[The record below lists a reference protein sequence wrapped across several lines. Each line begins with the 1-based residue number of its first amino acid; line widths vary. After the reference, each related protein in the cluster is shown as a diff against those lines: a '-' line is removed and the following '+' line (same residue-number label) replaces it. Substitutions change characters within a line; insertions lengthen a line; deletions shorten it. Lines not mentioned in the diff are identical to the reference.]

1 MNTWQSPSWFC
12 NIDPPGQQQ
21 PIRQQQDQQQ
31 QTKYQVQ
38 RNLQTQQHQQFRQQN
53 FVQFQ
58 SMPQQNFVP
67 TPMTTS
73 PMTHV
78 HTYSSSKPAMIR
90 SPENSSRKRQYK
102 KPVAVTENRK
112 DLKRLRSS
120 DPACDTTTSDQ
131 VTTPQHDSSSCV
143 DSVIDLP
150 LGVSAAVAATN
161 AMAMQAMQQRLEKR
175 KQVSREKQAA
185 LNAFVDKKDV
195 QIESTKSSEISSTSP
210 QLPRKLSSI
219 YKKVVGGRQKVNI
232 SSDVLSPQ
240 LYLEKILAE
249 RNYPYERIVSLD
261 SGYHAK
267 PTVHQKASYGVA
279 VVQAVRQNDEDRL
292 AQFVEIGISRNPC
305 NAFGES
311 LIHMICRRGQYKL
324 LKYFV
329 DHGACLQVSDDFGR
343 TPMHDACWTVE
354 PAFECVELLLKADI
368 GLLNVVDCRGSTP
381 LSYVRQNSWQ
391 LWNDFFDKMKDIYWP
406 IIEKEK
412 RISLPPL
419 TKCKVIEDPSN
430 ASSTDLTTLLSSGKV
445 NVSDVKKMS
454 VDERKNFRLAFIA
467 QSGHTITKKS
477 ESGIL
482 DISYGQVVHA

>member
-1 MNTWQSPSWFC
+1 
-12 NIDPPGQQQ
+12 
-21 PIRQQQDQQQ
+21 
-31 QTKYQVQ
+31 
-38 RNLQTQQHQQFRQQN
+38 
-53 FVQFQ
+53 
-58 SMPQQNFVP
+58 
-67 TPMTTS
+67 
-73 PMTHV
+73 
-78 HTYSSSKPAMIR
+78 
-90 SPENSSRKRQYK
+90 
-102 KPVAVTENRK
+102 
-112 DLKRLRSS
+112 
-120 DPACDTTTSDQ
+120 
-131 VTTPQHDSSSCV
+131 
-143 DSVIDLP
+143 
-150 LGVSAAVAATN
+150 
-161 AMAMQAMQQRLEKR
+161 
-175 KQVSREKQAA
+175 
-185 LNAFVDKKDV
+185 
-195 QIESTKSSEISSTSP
+195 
-210 QLPRKLSSI
+210 
-219 YKKVVGGRQKVNI
+219 
-232 SSDVLSPQ
+232 
-240 LYLEKILAE
+240 LEKILAE

-324 LKYFV
+324 LKCFV
-329 DHGACLQVSDDFGR
+329 DNGACLQVSDDFGR

-445 NVSDVKKMS
+445 DVSDVKKMS

-477 ESGIL
+477 ESGIV
-482 DISYGQVVHA
+482 DRSYGQVVHA